1 MIWALQ
7 EKTYKITLE
16 YFEVPEYKEAL
27 KFINQSHSSTG
38 VSKGQRSQLKELPRD
53 FWEATCPT
61 IHKVVS
67 DYSQSI
73 K

>member
-7 EKTYKITLE
+7 KKIDKITLE
-16 YFEVPEYKEAL
+16 YFEVPEHKEAL
-27 KFINQSHSSTG
+27 KFINQSHSSTD

-53 FWEATCPT
+53 FWEATCI
-61 IHKVVS
+61 IHKVVL